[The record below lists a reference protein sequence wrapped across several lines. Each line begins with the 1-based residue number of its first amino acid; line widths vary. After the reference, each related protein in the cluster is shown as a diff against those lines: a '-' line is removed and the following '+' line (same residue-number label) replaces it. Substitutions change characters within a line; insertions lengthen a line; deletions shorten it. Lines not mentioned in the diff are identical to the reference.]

1 MSNEEFQRNESS
13 LEELHRLLASAI
25 ASKKAED
32 VEKISAAIQKLES
45 QQTEAE
51 KISGEYDAEM
61 KRLQESKKQFK
72 VQVATTVGT
81 TAALGVF
88 GWILERTGG
97 LVTVEPLKVFVKSL
111 SDVCLHPFKKH

>member
-1 MSNEEFQRNESS
+1 MSNEEFLRNEAS
-13 LEELHRLLASAI
+13 LEELHKLLQTAI
-25 ASKKAED
+25 ENKKAED

-51 KISGEYDAEM
+51 KVSGEYDAEM
-61 KRLQESKKQFK
+61 KKLQETKKQFQT
-72 VQVATTVGT
+72 QVITTIGT

-97 LVTVEPLKVFVKSL
+97 LVTVEPLKVFLKGL
-111 SDVCLHPFKKH
+111 TDGCLHPFKKH